1 MNYIKRLSIF
11 AILLLSV
18 IAVYA
23 GGIKDAQ
30 QLVAF
35 VTAINEGGD
44 YSAFKNDKGAVCLE
58 ADIDMSKVKKFQSI
72 KSFGGTFDGQGFALK
87 NWKAQNG
94 LFHELLEDGKIC
106 NLRIDASCVMKA

>member
-11 AILLLSV
+11 AVLLLSV

-35 VTAINEGGD
+35 VTAINKGED
-44 YSAFKNDKGAVCLE
+44 YSAFKNDKGVVCLE
-58 ADIDMSKVKKFQSI
+58 ADIDMAKVKKFTSKI
-72 KSFGGTFDGQGFALK
+72 VFGL
-87 NWKAQNG
+87 
-94 LFHELLEDGKIC
+94 
-106 NLRIDASCVMKA
+106 